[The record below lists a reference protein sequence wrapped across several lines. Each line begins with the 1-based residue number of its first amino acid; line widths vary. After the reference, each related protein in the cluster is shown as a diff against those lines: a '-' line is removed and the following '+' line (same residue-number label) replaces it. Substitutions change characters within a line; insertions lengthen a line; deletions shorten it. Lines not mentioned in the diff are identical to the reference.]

1 MIDITPTPRVLRTL
15 GQIPFAPW
23 QFGAEMEAVDA
34 GREYECKP
42 AIEVTMLSKWDD
54 GELVEDF
61 CQFQFESCNFMDAE

>member
-1 MIDITPTPRVLRTL
+1 MKDTSTRQQEFMRQL
-15 GQIPFAPW
+15 GNLCLK
-23 QFGAEMEAVDA
+23 FGAEIEAVDA

-61 CQFQFESCNFMDAE
+61 CQFQFESCNFMDAEA